1 MPEKLNTADHDT
13 ARSGLTY
20 IYPVVSRRA
29 GGVSVGVNL
38 NPNHAC
44 NWRCIYCQVP
54 ELVRGAAPP
63 LDLELLVRE
72 LEQTLDDI
80 VHGDYLATHVPA
92 PYRRL
97 VDVALAGDG
106 EPTTSHQFDQVIDVV
121 GQALTARDLVG
132 RTNIVVISNGSLVDR
147 PEVLRGLERLGE
159 LQGELWFK
167 LDSATAAGRRAL
179 NDTGHD
185 IPRVRRSMALVAAR
199 CRLRIQTMMLALDGA
214 GPSTAERE
222 AYVALLRA
230 VLEEGTLISDVM
242 LYGLARPSMQPE
254 APRLSKVSTA
264 QMEAFAR
271 QIRALGID
279 VMVHP

>member
-1 MPEKLNTADHDT
+1 
-13 ARSGLTY
+13 
-20 IYPVVSRRA
+20 
-29 GGVSVGVNL
+29 
-38 NPNHAC
+38 
-44 NWRCIYCQVP
+44 
-54 ELVRGAAPP
+54 
-63 LDLELLVRE
+63 
-72 LEQTLDDI
+72 
-80 VHGDYLATHVPA
+80 
-92 PYRRL
+92 L